1 MTKKNYDSY
10 TVGQIVADN
19 FNTTKVFA
27 RYHIDFCCHGNVLFA
42 EACQNS
48 NVEPETVA
56 RELDELQNHSASN
69 THDFASWPLDLLLDY
84 VLKIHHR
91 NIRAIGPQIA
101 ELLDKVVTAH
111 AEKHPELL
119 QVQKLFHDSLN
130 DLSSHLLKEENVL
143 FPYLYKLFN
152 ASTSGTKIERFHCD
166 TIRHPINAM
175 ELEHSGEGE
184 RYDTISK
191 LTNGFTA
198 PEDACASYRLVLQQL
213 QQFETALHEHIHLE
227 NNMIFPHALQLETSI
242 CN

>member
-1 MTKKNYDSY
+1 MTKKNYHSY

-27 RYHIDFCCHGNVLFA
+27 RHRIDFCCHGHVQFA

-56 RELDELQNHSASN
+56 RELDELQNNSAGN
-69 THDFASWPLDLLLDY
+69 TYDFASWPLDLLIDY

-91 NIRAIGPQIA
+91 NIRTNGPQIA
-101 ELLDKVVTAH
+101 ELLDKVVTVH
-111 AEKHPELL
+111 ADKHPELL
-119 QVQKLFHDSLN
+119 QVQELFHDSLN

-143 FPYLYKLFN
+143 FPYLYELFN
-152 ASTSGTKIERFHCD
+152 ASTSGTKIKRFHCA
-166 TIRHPINAM
+166 TIQNPIHVM

-184 RYDTISK
+184 RYETISK

-227 NNMIFPHALQLETSI
+227 NNMIFPYALKLE
-242 CN
+242 NDVAV